1 MYIFPLALLL
11 TNYRCHDSILRLPS
25 NLFFNSTL
33 QVRTNS
39 ELHPKTSSALR
50 FVCTSMKSMI
60 VSTEDCSM
68 EEARITLEQV
78 CSILLKYILIHK
90 FILLQVQR
98 FVDPWPEAQW
108 GERDLS
114 SICVMASSKSQ
125 VMCSYLTDR
134 CIAMWNY
141 FNNVPM

>member
-39 ELHPKTSSALR
+39 ELHPKTSSALH

-78 CSILLKYILIHK
+78 CSISLKYIFLFTSLFFGRYNVMLILGQKLNGEIEIYRAFVLWHPV
-90 FILLQVQR
+90 QVR
-98 FVDPWPEAQW
+98 
-108 GERDLS
+108 
-114 SICVMASSKSQ
+114 
-125 VMCSYLTDR
+125 
-134 CIAMWNY
+134 
-141 FNNVPM
+141 